1 MQSTHTFDRIFD
13 CTFEQINQIA
23 KIISENLTNCDVVLL
38 NGDLGAGKTFFV
50 QKICSFLNS
59 KIKVSSPT
67 FGLYNVYDFE
77 NLSIWHYDLYRL
89 KSEQINNELM
99 NLDLDEAISNNVTMI
114 EWAEKLN
121 IEFENSLFIRF
132 SFIENEPEKRILHF
146 RCDEKSKW
154 AKILNDLSFF

>member
-1 MQSTHTFDRIFD
+1 MQSTY
-13 CTFEQINQIA
+13 TFEQINQIA
-23 KIISENLTNCDVVLL
+23 RLISENLANCDIILL
-38 NGDLGAGKTFFV
+38 DGDLGTGKTFFV

-59 KIKVSSPT
+59 KTKVLSPT

-77 NLSIWHYDLYRL
+77 NFSIWHYDLYRL
-89 KSEQINNELM
+89 HSELIDNEYI

-132 SFIENEPEKRILHF
+132 SFIENEPEKRILQL
-146 RCDEKSKW
+146 RYDEKSKW
-154 AKILNDLSFF
+154 GKILNDLSFF